1 MILKIE
7 NLGVI
12 KSAQVDLSKKLTVF
26 CGGNNTGKT
35 YASYIIQAFLTED
48 GVFNVIPSYVSVIQ
62 QFKETLQFR
71 VTRQV
76 VEEWLVSNC
85 HAVKSQLESIFG
97 ISETTRRNLFGKF
110 DISVEYGDDEFQ
122 DLLDSEFRTTVQYG
136 SSMWNAVKTKG
147 SDAVKFEN
155 CTGISSDGIEI
166 MLMTRVVSVAIH
178 RLVYG
183 NMLGVRML
191 TVERNS
197 IYTFKTELSLSRNEL
212 IDQIQQS
219 DKSEFD
225 ILGFINKS
233 SRRYPQA
240 IRSSLRIANDLENVQ
255 KFNSK
260 FAIVAEMIEKNL
272 LKGEV
277 SMTKNGD
284 VEFHAGNMSKM
295 KRLPFHLSSS
305 IVKTMASLVIYLRH
319 LANRGDVLIIDE
331 PEMNFHPDVQV
342 LLTRIFAILVSR
354 GIHVLISTHSDYIIR
369 ELNNL
374 IMAGTVCRRNNEA
387 DHLAVQTLGYSD
399 EMVIDSSD
407 ISVLCF
413 KNKGKRTVTVESVT
427 VEEDGFAVESIDNTI
442 IEQNKRA
449 EELYSILIEDK

>member
-155 CTGISSDGIEI
+155 CTGISSDGIDI